1 MNMKTAAKF
10 KKKQDKPISSLA
22 EFPKHSVNKFLI
34 NFYCNRFLKHLAILF
49 SKVSNLINKFRIMNR
64 QYLLPLSIVILL
76 LLGPIVYLSIFK
88 SESVQAWCDD
98 NWKYRVKY
106 SISNSGSADSDK
118 KVKFDIDTAA
128 IITDG
133 KLQTDCGDSR
143 FTDINGQIL
152 EYYLDTVGGACNTN
166 STDYY
171 VLVPTI
177 NSGDTIIYHYY
188 GNPYAP
194 NGTND
199 SQFTQD
205 TFSPTSLTSA
215 SSETGKGP
223 VAYWKLDEGYD
234 KKADTKIEQQI
245 EIMNQEVNVIYYT
258 NWYNESW
265 TKRNPV
271 TVTNATASELTNYQI
286 SLTVTYDTDMQAD
299 FEDLRFSNSSGTL

>member
-34 NFYCNRFLKHLAILF
+34 NFYGNRFLKHLAILF
-49 SKVSNLINKFRIMNR
+49 SKVSNLIKKFRKMNR
-64 QYLLPLSIVILL
+64 QYLLPFSIGILL
-76 LLGPIVYLSIFK
+76 ILGPIVYLTIFK
-88 SESVQAWCDD
+88 SESVQAWYDD
-98 NWKYRVKY
+98 NWNYRVKY
-106 SISNSGSADSDK
+106 TISNSGSADSDK

-245 EIMNQEVNVIYYT
+245 EIMNQEYSTFYAT
-258 NWYNESW
+258 WYNESW
-265 TKRNPV
+265 TRRKLI
-271 TVTNATASELTNYQI
+271 TATNNVASELTNYQI
-286 SLTVTYDTDMQAD
+286 QLTLTY
-299 FEDLRFSNSSGTL
+299 